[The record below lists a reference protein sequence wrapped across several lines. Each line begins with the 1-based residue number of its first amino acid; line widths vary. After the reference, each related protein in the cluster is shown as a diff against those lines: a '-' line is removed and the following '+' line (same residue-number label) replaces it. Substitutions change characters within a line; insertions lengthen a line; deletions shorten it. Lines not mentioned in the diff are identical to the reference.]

1 MEKWKFVDGSTKYQV
16 SDLGRFRNS
25 LTGHVVKPG
34 IDKYGYPRI
43 SYKRDDGLVKYRT
56 IHRLVAE
63 SFVSGRKADYQVNH
77 INGVKTDNR
86 VTNLEW
92 VSASKN
98 IAHSYETGLNKNKNG
113 VKVTDLETSVVTEYR
128 SIKDVGKNI
137 DIHVSTLVPLI
148 RNSKRNPI
156 FGKYV
161 IELIDE
167 DMIYSTANTA
177 NFGRQVYVL
186 DTVTDK
192 IWKYPSF
199 LIASYFTGIRSISNI
214 ARWPELKYI
223 LGYYISLS
231 PWTLPNVPD
240 LKIDKESVMR
250 ERQEYLDT
258 PYIKRDPYYEL
269 YNYRTK
275 EVSRFASAEQVA
287 MFVNG
292 YIGKLEYC
300 TKDVTTKLSST
311 SKLGKTG
318 LIHGFGLRSDVVD
331 FDWFPYSEEV
341 LISSE
346 LRLPAPN
353 RVYRVF
359 KGGCEKIVVGDK
371 ELHDY
376 LGLTFSKKYCELKT
390 IVNRLG
396 DPNIRIERLNK
407 PLL

>member
-1 MEKWKFVDGSTKYQV
+1 MENWKFVDGSTKYQV

-43 SYKRDDGLVKYRT
+43 SYKRDDGSVKHRT

-63 SFVSGRKADYQVNH
+63 SFVDGRADGYQVNH
-77 INGVKTDNR
+77 VNGVKTDNR
-86 VTNLEW
+86 ASNLEW
-92 VSASKN
+92 VSASEN
-98 IAHSYETGLNKNKNG
+98 IVHSYETGLNQNTNG
-113 VKVTDLETSVVTEYR
+113 VVVTDLETGESADYR
-128 SIKDVGKNI
+128 SIKDVGRTL
-137 DIHVSTLVPLI
+137 DISISTLVPLI

-161 IELIDE
+161 IELVDE
-167 DMIYSTANTA
+167 DSIYVKDNTA
-177 NFGRQVYVL
+177 NFGKPVYVF
-186 DTVTDK
+186 DVVTEK
-192 IWKYPSF
+192 VWKYPSC
-199 LIASYFTGIRSISNI
+199 LIASYFTGLRSISNMN
-214 ARWPELKYI
+214 RWPESKYI
-223 LGYYISLS
+223 LGYHISAS
-231 PWTLPNVPD
+231 PWVLPTSTPPE
-240 LKIDKESVMR
+240 IDKELVAK
-250 ERQEYLDT
+250 ERQMYLDA
-258 PYIKRDPYYEL
+258 PYVKRDPYYEL

-275 EVSRFASAEQVA
+275 ETIRFVSAEEVA
-287 MFVNG
+287 EFVNESVG
-292 YIGKLEYC
+292 RSEYSA
-300 TKDVTTKLSST
+300 KDVSVKLST
-311 SKLGKTG
+311 GSKVAKTG

-331 FDWFPYSEEV
+331 YDWFPHTEEV

-359 KGGCEKIVVGDK
+359 REDSEIIVVGDK

-376 LGLTFSKKYCELKT
+376 LGLGFKKNYCKLST